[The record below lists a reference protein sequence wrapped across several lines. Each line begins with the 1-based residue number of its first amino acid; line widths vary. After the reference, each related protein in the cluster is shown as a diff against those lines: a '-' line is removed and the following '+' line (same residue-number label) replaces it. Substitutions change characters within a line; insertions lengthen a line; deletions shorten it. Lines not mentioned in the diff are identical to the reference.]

1 MLLSNCGTDRVNEVA
16 LCDSLVVP
24 QDNHTDALI
33 RHGEQIISI
42 GAGQVISTGNT
53 LIQAQDAGCARPK

>member
-1 MLLSNCGTDRVNEVA
+1 MLLSNCGTDRINELA

-24 QDNHTDALI
+24 QDNHADALI
-33 RHGEQIISI
+33 LYGEQIISI
-42 GAGQVISTGNT
+42 GAGQVLITGNT